1 MAKYLFQASYT
12 ATGAKGLAAEGGS
25 SRQEQVANMMQSMGG
40 QLDSFYY
47 AFGDADV
54 FGIADIPD
62 NVTAAAISLAINAS
76 GAVTTK
82 VVVLITPEEMDQAS
96 KITVSYRPPSG

>member
-25 SRQEQVANMMQSMGG
+25 SRREQVANMMQSMGG
-40 QLDSFYY
+40 QLDSFYF
-47 AFGDADV
+47 AFGSSDV

-62 NVTAAAISLAINAS
+62 NVTAAAISLAINSS
-76 GAVTTK
+76 GAVSTK
-82 VVVLITPEEMDQAS
+82 IVVLITPEEMDQAS
-96 KITVSYRPPSG
+96 KKSVAYRPPSG

>member
-12 ATGAKGLAAEGGS
+12 ATGAQGLAVEGGS

-40 QLDSFYY
+40 QLESFYF
-47 AFGDADV
+47 AFGSADV

-62 NVTAAAISLAINAS
+62 NVTAAAISLAINSS

-96 KITVSYRPPSG
+96 KISVSYHPPSG

>member
-12 ATGAKGLAAEGGS
+12 VTGAKGLAAEGGS
-25 SRQEQVANMMQSMGG
+25 SRREQVAKMMQDMGG
-40 QLDSFYY
+40 QLDSFYF
-47 AFGDADV
+47 AFGSADV

-62 NVTAAAISLAINAS
+62 NITAAAISLAINSS

-82 VVVLITPEEMDQAS
+82 IVVLLTPEEMDEAS
-96 KITVSYRPPSG
+96 KISVAYRPPGS